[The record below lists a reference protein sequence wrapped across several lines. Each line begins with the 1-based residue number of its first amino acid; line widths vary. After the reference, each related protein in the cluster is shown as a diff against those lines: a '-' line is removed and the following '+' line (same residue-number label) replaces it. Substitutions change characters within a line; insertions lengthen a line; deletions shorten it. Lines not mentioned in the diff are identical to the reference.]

1 MANKNNKGGRPK
13 VHWWIAQEVYVLV
26 DEVERQNKPI
36 TRRQAIYKFMEG
48 DKFKNLL
55 TNYHKAITDIE
66 DNHYSKLK
74 NYQERSMHDPDEMR
88 KQMIE
93 DGTPYIEP
101 ETGEFFTQD
110 DMDNIKADYEDIKK
124 QLSRIPDPTEPG
136 DTNTGYSDRAYKV
149 MLRLIEAHQK
159 YVDDLKTKGVI

>member
-55 TNYHKAITDIE
+55 TNYHKVLICNTRQRLFCFYISQDQFHS
-66 DNHYSKLK
+66 DN
-74 NYQERSMHDPDEMR
+74 
-88 KQMIE
+88 
-93 DGTPYIEP
+93 
-101 ETGEFFTQD
+101 
-110 DMDNIKADYEDIKK
+110 
-124 QLSRIPDPTEPG
+124 
-136 DTNTGYSDRAYKV
+136 
-149 MLRLIEAHQK
+149 
-159 YVDDLKTKGVI
+159 